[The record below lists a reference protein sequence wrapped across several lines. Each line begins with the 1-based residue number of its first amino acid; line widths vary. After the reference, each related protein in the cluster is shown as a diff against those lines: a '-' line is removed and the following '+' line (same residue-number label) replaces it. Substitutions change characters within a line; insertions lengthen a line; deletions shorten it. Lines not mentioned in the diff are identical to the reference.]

1 MCYIT
6 KWHCGSKMCYQ
17 WGICVTN
24 VLPLDKI
31 SLTIVLK
38 KVVYFADYKHITL
51 PATQRNHLDPILCYH
66 RPHADHILR
75 DRGATVKVV
84 SPFVYEGVVFIWVQ
98 MTGLTE
104 NERRYAARHTFFC
117 VLSHSINLSLLSDS
131 NQRPRDYKS
140 RALANWAKEALLCSR
155 RLLVVKRLQR

>member
-66 RPHADHILR
+66 RPHASHEVQNMMWGNSDYRVSSHRFLYIREAKTTWTIAYFRSIVHGVLLYNSSIPMKTTGYFDLIALKNR
-75 DRGATVKVV
+75 LYNSSISMKKATC
-84 SPFVYEGVVFIWVQ
+84 
-98 MTGLTE
+98 
-104 NERRYAARHTFFC
+104 FC
-117 VLSHSINLSLLSDS
+117 
-131 NQRPRDYKS
+131 
-140 RALANWAKEALLCSR
+140 
-155 RLLVVKRLQR
+155 

>member
-51 PATQRNHLDPILCYH
+51 PLNATILIPYCVTTDPMRITKWKGFCYEFLSFLYTLLLYSIRIYNYIYCLFSTILLKSSDKIVTNVIVCQI
-66 RPHADHILR
+66 RTDII
-75 DRGATVKVV
+75 
-84 SPFVYEGVVFIWVQ
+84 PF
-98 MTGLTE
+98 
-104 NERRYAARHTFFC
+104 
-117 VLSHSINLSLLSDS
+117 
-131 NQRPRDYKS
+131 
-140 RALANWAKEALLCSR
+140 ALLLFASISQPF
-155 RLLVVKRLQR
+155 LSYFSIF